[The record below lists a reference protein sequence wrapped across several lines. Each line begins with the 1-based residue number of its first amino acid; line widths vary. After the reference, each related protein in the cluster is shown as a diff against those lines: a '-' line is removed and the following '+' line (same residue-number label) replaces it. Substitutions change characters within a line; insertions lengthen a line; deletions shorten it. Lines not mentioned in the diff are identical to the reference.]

1 MKKWLFSILSGLFVA
16 LTFAPITAY
25 AAPTESVNIGTATLD
40 ASTPYYHNGANG
52 AQGTADNVAADAH
65 ASFNADTGTLTLN
78 GLQIETNE
86 KAILWEYNYNGN
98 YDLILELADGTTNT
112 VISTGASAI
121 VGDAGFSDGPSIT
134 IQGSGTLNVTGAN
147 NGFWVWQNVT
157 IQGDAKVNV
166 VGTSKAG
173 ICNNTVAG
181 AITIKDNAVVT
192 ATGAIYGIGYD
203 NNRTNTP
210 VIQGGAL
217 TVIGG
222 TAAFQS
228 APDLQNY
235 HYQALVGNSEGAA
248 DTWDNATALN
258 SYPYVKLIASGTTHS
273 WATAWSSDADYHW
286 HNCEGAGD
294 CNITDVSQKD
304 GYGTHSY
311 DNDQDATCDTC
322 GYTRTIT
329 SGDTIAPFLTG
340 IKTSRT
346 SDSTATVKFA
356 STEAGT
362 YYYKYQHEGAG
373 PVPSAS
379 YLKQYGTSAS
389 CVSGENSLSLTSL
402 TAGTFEIFFVT
413 EDAAGNVSNVLTLP
427 IFEYSQA
434 AAPVSGTVENA
445 TDKATNE
452 CNAMLD
458 VSGSD
463 LVGKVLS
470 TEEQQKV
477 ADGKDAKIWLEVK
490 AGESKATEEDKTLTQ
505 AKLGDYTLGMYLD
518 LTLWKQFDGES
529 AVSVSTTKGAVSVK
543 FAIPQNLINTDANK
557 TRAYE
562 IIRIHNDGTGAKADI
577 LPCSFDAATKEIT
590 FETDRFS
597 IYSLAYKDTVNTP
610 TDGDNEN
617 NGGGNT
623 GENDSND
630 GVGAGGE
637 NKPAEDNGVD
647 DTEADNEEDTPAT
660 TETKQK
666 DNVPKTG
673 DNNSVSAWFLIAL
686 VSGIAVLFFGKRC
699 FVCKRKN

>member
-1 MKKWLFSILSGLFVA
+1 MKKWLFSMLSGLFVA

-25 AAPTESVNIGTATLD
+25 AAPTETVKIGTATLD
-40 ASTPYYHNGANG
+40 ANNPYYHNGTNG
-52 AQGTADNVAADAH
+52 AQGTADNVEADAH
-65 ASFNADTGTLTLN
+65 ASFDASTGTLTLN

-86 KAILWEYNYNGN
+86 KAILWGDYYNG
-98 YDLILELADGTTNT
+98 YLDLILELEDGTTNT

-121 VGDAGFSDGPSIT
+121 VGDSGFTDGPSIT

-157 IQGDAKVNV
+157 IQGDAKVNT

-192 ATGAIYGIGYD
+192 ATGATYGIGYD

-210 VIQGGAL
+210 VIQGGTL
-217 TVIGG
+217 TIKGG

-228 APDLQNY
+228 APDLGNY
-235 HYQALVGNSEGAA
+235 HCQVWVGNSEGDAA
-248 DTWDNATALN
+248 TWDNAAALS
-258 SYPYVKLIASGTTHS
+258 SYPYVKLITSGTTHS

-286 HNCEGAGD
+286 HDCEGAGV

-311 DNDQDATCDTC
+311 DNEQDASCDTC

-329 SGDTIAPFLTG
+329 SGDTIAPILTG
-340 IKTSRT
+340 IGTSRT
-346 SDSTATVKFA
+346 SDSTATVRFS

-373 PVPSAS
+373 PAPSAS
-379 YLKQYGTSAS
+379 DLKQYGTSAS
-389 CVSGENSLSLTSL
+389 CVSGENSLSLTTL

-427 IFEYSQA
+427 ISEYSQA
-434 AAPVSGTVENA
+434 TTPVSGTVENA
-445 TDKATNE
+445 TDKTTNE

-470 TEEQQKV
+470 SEEQQKV
-477 ADGKDAKIWLEVK
+477 ADGKNAKIWLEVK
-490 AGESKATEEDKTLTQ
+490 AGESMATEEDKTLTQ
-505 AKLGDYTLGMYLD
+505 AKLGHYTLGMYLD
-518 LTLWKQFDGES
+518 LTLWKQFEGENAATVS
-529 AVSVSTTKGAVSVK
+529 ATNGAVSVK
-543 FAIPQNLINTDANK
+543 FTIPQNLINTDTNK

-577 LPCSFDAATKEIT
+577 LPCSFDAATRTIT
-590 FETDRFS
+590 FATDRFS
-597 IYSLAYKDTVNTP
+597 IYVLAYKDTANTP
-610 TDGDNEN
+610 AGGGSEN
-617 NGGGNT
+617 NGGGNA
-623 GENDSND
+623 GGNDSND
-630 GVGAGGE
+630 GATIGGE
-637 NKPAEDNGVD
+637 NTSAEDNDVD
-647 DTEADNEEDTPAT
+647 DTEDDTEEDTPAA

-673 DNNSVSAWFLIAL
+673 DNNCVSAWFLIAV

-699 FVCKRKN
+699 LVVKK

>member
-1 MKKWLFSILSGLFVA
+1 MKKWLFSMLSGLFVA

-25 AAPTESVNIGTATLD
+25 AAPTETVKIGTATLD
-40 ASTPYYHNGANG
+40 ANNPYYHNGANG
-52 AQGTADNVAADAH
+52 AQGTADNVETDAH
-65 ASFNADTGTLTLN
+65 ASFDASTGTLTLN
-78 GLQIETNE
+78 GLQIETSE
-86 KAILWEYNYNGN
+86 KAILWGDYYNG
-98 YDLILELADGTTNT
+98 YLDLILELADGTTNT

-121 VGDAGFSDGPSIT
+121 VGDTGFTDGPSIT

-157 IQGDAKVNV
+157 IQGDAKVNA
-166 VGTSKAG
+166 VGTTKAG
-173 ICNNTVAG
+173 ICNNSLAG
-181 AITIKDNAVVT
+181 VITIKDNAVVT
-192 ATGAIYGIGYD
+192 ATGATYGIGYD

-210 VIQGGAL
+210 VIQGGTL
-217 TVIGG
+217 TIRGG

-228 APDLQNY
+228 APDLGNY
-235 HYQALVGNSEGAA
+235 HCQVWAGSSEGDAA
-248 DTWDNATALN
+248 TWDNTAALS
-258 SYPYVKLIASGTTHS
+258 SYPYVKLIAS
-273 WATAWSSDADYHW
+273 
-286 HNCEGAGD
+286 E
-294 CNITDVSQKD
+294 
-304 GYGTHSY
+304 
-311 DNDQDATCDTC
+311 
-322 GYTRTIT
+322 
-329 SGDTIAPFLTG
+329 DTIAPFLTG
-340 IKTSRT
+340 MGTSRT
-346 SDSTATVKFA
+346 SDSTATVRFS

-373 PVPSAS
+373 SAPSAS

-389 CVSGENSLSLTSL
+389 CVSGENSLSLTTL

-427 IFEYSQA
+427 ISEYFQA
-434 AAPVSGTVENA
+434 ATPVSGTVENA

-477 ADGKDAKIWLEVK
+477 TDGKNAKIWLEVK
-490 AGESKATEEDKTLTQ
+490 AGESVATEEDKTLTQ

-518 LTLWKQFDGES
+518 FTLWKQFEGENAATVS
-529 AVSVSTTKGAVSVK
+529 ATNGAVSVK
-543 FAIPQNLINTDANK
+543 FTIPQNLINTDTNK

-577 LPCSFDAATKEIT
+577 LPCSFDAATKEIS

-597 IYSLAYKDTVNTP
+597 IYVLAYKDTVNTP
-610 TDGDNEN
+610 AGGGSEN
-617 NGGGNT
+617 NGGENAG
-623 GENDSND
+623 GNDSND
-630 GVGAGGE
+630 GATIGGE
-637 NKPAEDNGVD
+637 NTSAEDNDVD
-647 DTEADNEEDTPAT
+647 DTEDDTEEDTPAA

-686 VSGIAVLFFGKRC
+686 VSGIAVLFWGKRC
-699 FVCKRKN
+699 LVVKK